1 MNALIISSSE
11 IVETSSEL
19 IRTSSELISTTSEL
33 ISTTS
38 ELIST
43 IAESIEAKGR
53 PRGTSLANRRKPRG
67 RFLNIFHIS
76 TPAPEVRTPA
86 TPKLNQAAFQKNGVR
101 KNREIARQR
110 KINAVLVENLNSFLN
125 NYLYF
130 CHISHKVCN
139 FQHHASLPAA
149 QRTAPTAPWGNQRMV
164 HILFNQPHQPPITS
178 HTHERVFQDAPTV
191 CQAL

>member
-11 IVETSSEL
+11 IVETSSELIRTSSEL

-43 IAESIEAKGR
+43 IAESIEAKGK

-76 TPAPEVRTPA
+76 APAPEVRTPA

-110 KINAVLVENLNSFLN
+110 KINAVLVQCCPKRFIDTMNMRLLWTTTPS
-125 NYLYF
+125 
-130 CHISHKVCN
+130 K
-139 FQHHASLPAA
+139 
-149 QRTAPTAPWGNQRMV
+149 
-164 HILFNQPHQPPITS
+164 LF
-178 HTHERVFQDAPTV
+178 
-191 CQAL
+191 

>member
-11 IVETSSEL
+11 IVE
-19 IRTSSELISTTSEL
+19 TSSELISTTSEL

-76 TPAPEVRTPA
+76 APAPEVRTPA

-139 FQHHASLPAA
+139 FQHHASPPAA

-164 HILFNQPHQPPITS
+164 HILFNQPHQFPITS